1 MNQFMRFLSAGMT
14 DADRRVA
21 DALASPPLRDTDR
34 YLRSSALVR
43 LADRITVKLHD
54 WWNESAAGQVVDMIG
69 APIAGR
75 DSIERYQTI
84 GAVLLTAVGVHLAL
98 TIAHG
103 PRQGW
108 FWTVVPGM
116 VAAFAAV
123 LLTASSRAGRE

>member
-34 YLRSSALVR
+34 YLRGSALVR
-43 LADRITVKLHD
+43 LADRITTTLHD
-54 WWNESAAGQVVDMIG
+54 AWMASTARQVVDMIAG
-69 APIAGR
+69 AVTER
-75 DSIERYQTI
+75 DSIERYQSI
-84 GAVLLTAVGVHLAL
+84 GSVLLTAVGVHLAL
-98 TIAHG
+98 TIAQG

-108 FWTVVPGM
+108 FWMVVPGI

-123 LLTASSRAGRE
+123 LLTASRAGRE